1 MTYPRYV
8 ILFRPTFLLGVK
20 HVKSRRAEYAELT
33 RAALLDAAAPAFAE
47 RGFAATSVTEI
58 AASARVTKG
67 AVYHHFPDKQSLFE
81 AVVHEYD
88 EAAQQKVYDAVAKH
102 PDSPW
107 DAAMAALEATLDVCS
122 DPVAGRLIYVEGPVG
137 LGWRRWRECEDHY
150 TYRNARLMLQSLI
163 DAGIYRDDIPIDA
176 MAQLV
181 TGIVTHAGITLAEAS
196 PRNRKR
202 IRRELQ
208 TAIQHLMDGL
218 TRARNSEKTAS
229 PPNRVQGGP
238 ASQSGD
244 DA

>member
-1 MTYPRYV
+1 V
-8 ILFRPTFLLGVK
+8 GVE
-20 HVKSRRAEYAELT
+20 HVKSRRTEYAELT
-33 RAALLDAAAPAFAE
+33 RAALLDAAARAFAE

-67 AVYHHFPDKQSLFE
+67 AVYHHFPDKRSLFE
-81 AVVHEYD
+81 AVVQRCD
-88 EAAQQKVYDAVAKH
+88 EAAQQKVYDAVANH
-102 PDSPW
+102 SDSPW
-107 DAAMAALEATLDVCS
+107 DAAMAALEATLEVCS
-122 DPVAGRLIYVEGPVG
+122 DPVAARLIYVEGPVG

-176 MAQLV
+176 MSQVV

-208 TAIQHLMDGL
+208 MAIQDLMYGL
-218 TRARNSEKTAS
+218 SRTRSGEKAAPTADLAHRGRRS
-229 PPNRVQGGP
+229 PRSRPE
-238 ASQSGD
+238 S
-244 DA
+244 